1 MATLQKRVAALLKI
15 DALLPHPNRQP
26 VVLVQA
32 HSGGEGKVGT
42 YADKHAAPRLV
53 VHIEVELIDPALF
66 ELQMRAVVLFAP
78 NRHQDAGRFPRFEDH
93 GDSVRCAVVQI
104 GQHEIVAP
112 LILRR
117 IHNRR
122 APHFSERFFNQF

>member
-1 MATLQKRVAALLKI
+1 MRPTTSGRIAIILRHQRIGKFLQARRMATLQKRVAALLKI
-15 DALLPHPNRQP
+15 NALLPHPNRQP

-42 YADKHAAPRLV
+42 YADKHAAPMLV

-78 NRHQDAGRFPRFEDH
+78 NRHQDAGRFPRFRD
-93 GDSVRCAVVQI
+93 G
-104 GQHEIVAP
+104 G
-112 LILRR
+112 
-117 IHNRR
+117 
-122 APHFSERFFNQF
+122 FSRGT